1 MAHAH
6 DHDTREFIPV
16 RVAVLTVS
24 DTRTEE
30 NDTSG
35 GTIVQRLE
43 DRGHEVRARRIVP
56 DDIETIRSQIQAW
69 VADADV
75 EIVIATGGTGLTR
88 RDITP
93 EAIAPL
99 VTKEIPGFG
108 ELFRQISYEEIGTS
122 TIQSRAF
129 AALCEDTLVFA
140 LPGSTGACRTAMD
153 KILQQQLDYRHKP
166 CNFVEMLPRIRG

>member
-6 DHDTREFIPV
+6 DHDSRKFIPV

-24 DTRTEE
+24 DTRTED

-35 GTIVQRLE
+35 GLIIERLE
-43 DRGHEVRARRIVP
+43 TKGHEVVTRRIVP
-56 DDIETIRSQIQAW
+56 DDLETIRSQ
-69 VADADV
+69 V
-75 EIVIATGGTGLTR
+75 EQWAEDDGVEVVISTGGTGLTK

-93 EAIAPL
+93 EALEPL
-99 VTKEIPGFG
+99 ITKPIPGFG

-122 TIQSRAF
+122 TIQSRALG
-129 AALCEDTLVFA
+129 ALIGDTLVFA

-153 KILQQQLDYRHKP
+153 KILDQQLDYRHKP